1 MANVTQEEEEVT
13 SSLNVDFDAFAR
25 VPLELTREL
34 CAFVGRELKGPPRRL
49 WDIVAMV
56 AGLGG
61 AMVTTC
67 ARPVTR
73 ES

>member
-1 MANVTQEEEEVT
+1 MANVTEEEEEVT

-34 CAFVGRELKGPPRRL
+34 CAFVGRELKGSRRL
-49 WDIVAMV
+49 WYIVALV